1 MYKYYKYNIDIKNV
15 VCYNSNYQRSHEKK
29 WRYEMEKPQILLLTH
44 GGWGMALTESLK
56 MIMGSVDFVHEIS
69 LTPEV
74 TFSEYYALVETYA
87 AGMPEGSLIM
97 TDVFGGTT
105 TNAGAK
111 IGKERNI
118 KVISGLNAPLMIEAC
133 TQIQYTGTC
142 NFDVVLKQGQA
153 SVMDVV
159 SEVMKSIDRK
169 ES

>member
-1 MYKYYKYNIDIKNV
+1 M
-15 VCYNSNYQRSHEKK
+15 
-29 WRYEMEKPQILLLTH
+29 IL
-44 GGWGMALTESLK
+44 
-56 MIMGSVDFVHEIS
+56 
-69 LTPEV
+69 
-74 TFSEYYALVETYA
+74 
-87 AGMPEGSLIM
+87 

-159 SEVMKSIDRK
+159 SQIMESMERK
-169 ES
+169 EN